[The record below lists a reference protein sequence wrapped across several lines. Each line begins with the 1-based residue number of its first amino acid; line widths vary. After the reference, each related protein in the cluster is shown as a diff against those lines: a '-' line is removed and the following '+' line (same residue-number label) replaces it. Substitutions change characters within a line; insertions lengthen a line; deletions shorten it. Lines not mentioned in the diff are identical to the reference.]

1 MTIKILP
8 FKRFLEWASTSYQS
22 LGSNHNTLR
31 RLIVRNSFKH
41 SFRGQYYFVSPIIFI
56 TICLGINI
64 TQAYSNNPQMFFLYF
79 LNLSRL
85 ANVLQYILSFN
96 AFPLFTSHSLGRKHH
111 SLFYINIEIV
121 LEGADW
127 HWLYFVSTFNI
138 PSVTFPE
145 LFTKDSLQKIS
156 EKLGGNENFIN
167 SSQTTLR
174 SWPARKN
181 CGQQK

>member
-1 MTIKILP
+1 
-8 FKRFLEWASTSYQS
+8 
-22 LGSNHNTLR
+22 
-31 RLIVRNSFKH
+31 
-41 SFRGQYYFVSPIIFI
+41 
-56 TICLGINI
+56 
-64 TQAYSNNPQMFFLYF
+64 MFFLYI

-96 AFPLFTSHSLGRKHH
+96 AFPLFTSHSPGRTQH

-127 HWLYFVSTFNI
+127 HWLYFVSPFSNI

-145 LFTKDSLQKIS
+145 LFTKDSAENVLS

-167 SSQTTLR
+167 SSQTTQAGLLGR
-174 SWPARKN
+174 KMWPAEYNKT
-181 CGQQK
+181 QQSIIQMQNVRNR